1 MQFQDKVD
9 QSLRLNDQRQKE
21 DPMERDKKFF
31 GQLPRSIIIQLYY
44 AYKIDFDM
52 FGYEEPKEYIEMGY
66 ILPDEE
72 NDIGPPKNDPRRNS
86 NMRSI
91 LKRWLI
97 DLTENSQYP
106 WEGKPTKSFEPQSFQ
121 NHEWIRKNRI
131 SKNCDRLRRKIQ
143 LARTKYL

>member
-1 MQFQDKVD
+1 
-9 QSLRLNDQRQKE
+9 
-21 DPMERDKKFF
+21 MERDKKFF

-97 DLTENSQYP
+97 DLTENSTISVRA
-106 WEGKPTKSFEPQSFQ
+106 ESLVLLKIMNEFE
-121 NHEWIRKNRI
+121 KNRI
-131 SKNCDRLRRKIQ
+131 SKNCGRLRQ
-143 LARTKYL
+143 FNYVWLAN

>member
-1 MQFQDKVD
+1 
-9 QSLRLNDQRQKE
+9 
-21 DPMERDKKFF
+21 MERDKKFF

-97 DLTENSQYP
+97 DLTENSTISVRA
-106 WEGKPTKSFEPQSFQ
+106 GKPFKSFES
-121 NHEWIRKNRI
+121 R
-131 SKNCDRLRRKIQ
+131 SV
-143 LARTKYL
+143 